1 MGAGAIGPGHRQY
14 LSGVLGAVAIVVW
27 VARRYR
33 DTPPRAAVRRITPLS
48 PGTALV
54 VWLGLVLV
62 ALGGAVVGGFR
73 PLLRRGG
80 PDWSDVGVDA
90 VTRAGAAV
98 GVTILVLSIVW
109 VVHDRMLR
117 ARRQVP

>member
-1 MGAGAIGPGHRQY
+1 M
-14 LSGVLGAVAIVVW
+14 
-27 VARRYR
+27 
-33 DTPPRAAVRRITPLS
+33 
-48 PGTALV
+48 
-54 VWLGLVLV
+54 LV

-73 PLLRRGG
+73 PLLRRG
-80 PDWSDVGVDA
+80 V
-90 VTRAGAAV
+90 RAGRKSVWTPSRGRVAV

>member
-1 MGAGAIGPGHRQY
+1 
-14 LSGVLGAVAIVVW
+14 VW
-27 VARRYR
+27 VARWYR
-33 DTPPRAAVRRITPLS
+33 ETLPCPAVRRITPLR
-48 PGTALV
+48 PGTALA
-54 VWLGLVLV
+54 VWLGLALV

-109 VVHDRMLR
+109 VVRDRVLR
-117 ARRQVP
+117 ARHLVP

>member
-1 MGAGAIGPGHRQY
+1 
-14 LSGVLGAVAIVVW
+14 
-27 VARRYR
+27 
-33 DTPPRAAVRRITPLS
+33 
-48 PGTALV
+48 
-54 VWLGLVLV
+54 VLV
-62 ALGGAVVGGFR
+62 ALGGAVIGGFR

-80 PDWSDVGVDA
+80 PDWSEVGVDA
-90 VTRAGAAV
+90 VTRAGSAV